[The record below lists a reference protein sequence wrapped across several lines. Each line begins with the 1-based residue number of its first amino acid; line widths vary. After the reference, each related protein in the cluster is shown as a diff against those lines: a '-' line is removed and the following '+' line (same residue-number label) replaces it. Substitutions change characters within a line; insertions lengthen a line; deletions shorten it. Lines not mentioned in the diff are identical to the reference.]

1 MKKVFA
7 ILMALVL
14 TMGLAACSG
23 GDTSVTTTAQPG
35 SNAGGNGS
43 TAAPSPA
50 GPFKIGVATI
60 FSGEAWE
67 IQKAYFEKEL
77 GPTLNMEFVFSE
89 ALQSADTTAL
99 INFIDQAYATGC
111 VGIIN
116 FLTTAEAVSQ
126 GARKCEEYG
135 MYFETQNSRLIDEVA
150 SLPHN
155 VGHCG
160 ADPLRM
166 AAQYKVL
173 FKDLLSDGELHSIVL
188 YSCGAVGQMAAS
200 HYYSSCAIL
209 EAYSEAYNLGFTT
222 EFIDQMVNRQEPGE
236 VVTGKEGL
244 KIYLYP
250 GIDFDAATVGCQAQL
265 QTGDYDTF
273 ASCANFFLFS
283 TAVDEVEK
291 ALNKN
296 IRIVGTV
303 NIDDQTKTAFEA
315 KDSFGNAVLDA
326 GIINPICPANGINAL
341 TLYNALNG
349 GADAMK
355 DGGKAVL
362 VGVGPFVCKDAA
374 TYDAINKLDRNHETY
389 VFNSD
394 DLKKLM
400 ITENP
405 SVTWKDIDKA
415 LGDAANIDE
424 LLPKKGLK

>member
-1 MKKVFA
+1 
-7 ILMALVL
+7 
-14 TMGLAACSG
+14 
-23 GDTSVTTTAQPG
+23 
-35 SNAGGNGS
+35 
-43 TAAPSPA
+43 
-50 GPFKIGVATI
+50 
-60 FSGEAWE
+60 
-67 IQKAYFEKEL
+67 
-77 GPTLNMEFVFSE
+77 MEFVFSE

-99 INFIDQAYATGC
+99 INFIDQAYASGC

-166 AAQYKVL
+166 ADQYKVL

-188 YSCGAVGQMAAS
+188 YSCAAVGQMAAS

-209 EAYSEAYNLGFTT
+209 EAYSEAYNLGFTA
-222 EFIDQMVNRQEPGE
+222 EFIDQMINRQEPGE
-236 VVTGKEGL
+236 VETGKEGL

-273 ASCANFFLFS
+273 ASCANFFMFS
-283 TAVDEVEK
+283 NAVDEVEK
-291 ALNKN
+291 ALKKN

-303 NIDDQTKTAFEA
+303 NIDDQTRTGFES
-315 KDSFGNAVLDA
+315 KDSLGNPVLDA

-349 GADAMK
+349 GAEAMK
-355 DGGKAVL
+355 EGGKAVL

-374 TYDAINKLDRNHETY
+374 TYEAINKLDRSHETY

-415 LGDAANIDE
+415 LGDAANIDD